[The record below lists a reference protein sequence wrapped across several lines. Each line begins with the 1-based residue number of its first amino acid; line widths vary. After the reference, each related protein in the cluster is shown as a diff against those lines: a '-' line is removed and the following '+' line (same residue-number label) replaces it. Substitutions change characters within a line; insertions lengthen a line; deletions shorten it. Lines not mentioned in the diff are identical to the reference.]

1 VMAERPDDQTT
12 TQPPITNSESFIDT
26 EIPAPNAPPI
36 IIDVRSLLQPKT
48 L

>member
-1 VMAERPDDQTT
+1 MAESPDKPAT
-12 TQPPITNSESFIDT
+12 TQAPTIDSENFIDT
-26 EIPAPNAPPI
+26 QIPAPNAPPI